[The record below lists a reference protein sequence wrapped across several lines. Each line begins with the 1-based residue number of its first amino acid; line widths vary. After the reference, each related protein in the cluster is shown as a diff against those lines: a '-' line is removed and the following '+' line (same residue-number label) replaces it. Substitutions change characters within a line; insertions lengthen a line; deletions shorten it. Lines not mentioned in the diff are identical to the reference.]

1 MTWNVRWSKKALK
14 ELGQIAS
21 RDVDRILQST
31 EYVLE
36 EPAKNLEKPTNSP
49 MYKYRVGDCRVVAD
63 VIHNQQLLL
72 AIRVRKRARAYG

>member
-36 EPAKNLEKPTNSP
+36 EPVKNLEKLTNSP
-49 MYKYRVGDCRVVAD
+49 MYKYRVGNYRVIVD

-72 AIRVRKRARAYG
+72 VIRVRKRARAYG

>member
-1 MTWNVRWSKKALK
+1 MTWNVRSKKALK

-49 MYKYRVGDCRVVAD
+49 MYEYRVGNYRVIVD

-72 AIRVRKRARAYG
+72 VIRVRKRARAYG

>member
-1 MTWNVRWSKKALK
+1 MYGGLK
-14 ELGQIAS
+14 STQRACQIAS

-36 EPAKNLEKPTNSP
+36 EPAKNLEKPTDFP

-63 VIHNQQLLL
+63 VIHDQQLLL
-72 AIRVRKRARAYG
+72 VIRVRKRARAYG

>member
-1 MTWNVRWSKKALK
+1 MTWNVQWSKKALK

-36 EPAKNLEKPTNSP
+36 EPVKNLEKLTNSP
-49 MYKYRVGDCRVVAD
+49 MYKYRVGNYRVIVD

-72 AIRVRKRARAYG
+72 VIRVRKRARAYG